1 MQTQLAERNYTEA
14 LSALAALRDAVD
26 TFFNDVMVNAE
37 DPALRKQPPGPA
49 RRAASADEL
58 RRGHFEARRL
68 MRHTMPTSANKKLV
82 ILDRDGVI
90 NVDSDAFI
98 KSPDEWVAI
107 PGSLEAIARL
117 NQAGYRVAIA
127 SNQSGIG
134 RGLFDM
140 AALNAMHQKMNRAA
154 AAVGGRIDAVFFC
167 PHTARRQCECRKPK
181 PGMLKKIVERFEI
194 DPEDTPM
201 VGDSLRDLQAG
212 AALGFAP
219 HLVLTGKGEKTLAAG
234 DLPPKVRRC
243 TTTCAPSRS
252 TSSPTITTD
261 ARPSPRPLNP
271 MELTTPMRFIR
282 SLLLLVYFV
291 VLHGAVRDR
300 VLHRV
305 PVHARRK
312 ALLDG
317 RRLVQVDA
325 SS

>member
-1 MQTQLAERNYTEA
+1 
-14 LSALAALRDAVD
+14 
-26 TFFNDVMVNAE
+26 
-37 DPALRKQPPGPA
+37 
-49 RRAASADEL
+49 
-58 RRGHFEARRL
+58 

-140 AALNAMHQKMNRAA
+140 AALNAMHEKMNRAA

-167 PHTARRQCECRKPK
+167 PHTQEDECECRKPK
-181 PGMLKKIVERFEI
+181 PGMLKQIVERFEI

-212 AALGFAP
+212 AALGFVP
-219 HLVLTGKGEKTLAAG
+219 HLVLTGKGKKTLAAG
-234 DLPPKVRRC
+234 NLPPNTK
-243 TTTCAPSRS
+243 
-252 TSSPTITTD
+252 
-261 ARPSPRPLNP
+261 
-271 MELTTPMRFIR
+271 
-282 SLLLLVYFV
+282 
-291 VLHGAVRDR
+291 
-300 VLHRV
+300 
-305 PVHARRK
+305 VHADLRTF
-312 ALLDG
+312 ALDFLAAHHD
-317 RRLVQVDA
+317 
-325 SS
+325 